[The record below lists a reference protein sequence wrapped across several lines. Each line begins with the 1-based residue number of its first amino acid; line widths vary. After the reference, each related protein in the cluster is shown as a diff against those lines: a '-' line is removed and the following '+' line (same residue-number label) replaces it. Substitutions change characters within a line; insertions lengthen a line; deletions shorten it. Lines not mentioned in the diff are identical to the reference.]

1 MVRQHHCRRG
11 SAALSTL
18 LTGHISMND
27 IERTSLDAHVSI
39 CELRYQAL
47 NDHLDHMTKDM
58 DELKSLIQ
66 GLHRD
71 LDRQQDQTMNHWH
84 RAQWAVIGVL
94 LSSVGWFL
102 SQYFA

>member
-1 MVRQHHCRRG
+1 M
-11 SAALSTL
+11 SE
-18 LTGHISMND
+18 

-47 NDHLDHMTKDM
+47 NDRLDRIDEDMT
-58 DELKSLIQ
+58 ELKTLIK

-71 LDRQQDQTMNHWH
+71 LDRQADQSMNHWH
-84 RAQWAVIGVL
+84 RAQWAVIGIL
-94 LSSVGWFL
+94 LSSVGWFV